1 MRAFE
6 VQKSFGLD
14 NLKEVERPDPRP
26 GPGEV
31 LVKLRAASLNYRDLL
46 TVEGHY
52 NPSQPLPLIPLSDG
66 VGQVVAVADG
76 VTRVKS
82 GDRVAAIF
90 AQKWLGGT
98 PTKAMLN
105 STLGG
110 PLDGMLSE
118 MTVLHED
125 GLVHVPQHLT
135 DEEAATL
142 PCAGVTAWN
151 ALVTEGGLKAG
162 HTVLIQGTGG
172 VSIFALQFAKLLGAR
187 AIVTSSSDEKLSHA
201 KKLGADE
208 VINYRTT
215 PDWDQKVLELTGGT
229 GVDHVVEVGGA
240 ATLAKSI
247 GAVRFGGQ
255 VSLIGILS
263 GVNAEFNIIPV
274 LMNRVRVQGIYVG
287 HRESFEAMNTVIRRD
302 QLTPVVDSTFAFADA
317 VAAFRHMQS
326 AQHFGKIC
334 IRF

>member
-6 VQKSFGLD
+6 IQKSFGLD
-14 NLKEVERPDPRP
+14 HLKKVERPDPRP

-52 NPSQPLPLIPLSDG
+52 NPNQPLPLIPLSDG

-76 VTRVKS
+76 VTRVKC

-90 AQKWLGGT
+90 AQKWLAGT

-215 PDWDQKVLELTGGT
+215 PGWDQKVLELTGGT

-240 ATLAKSI
+240 DTLAKSI
-247 GAVRFGGQ
+247 GTVRFGGQ
-255 VSLIGILS
+255 ISLIGILS

-274 LMNRVRVQGIYVG
+274 LMNRVRMQGIYVG
-287 HRESFEAMNTVIRRD
+287 HRESFEAMNTAIRRD
-302 QLTPVVDSTFAFADA
+302 QLTPVVDSAFAFGDA